1 MNFHDYFHKVDAKYL
16 RSTTAV
22 FLLNLSKYTCVREV
36 FQHLEQNDFTATS
49 ILVRPTKRYSLETY
63 LIILNGLMWWE
74 KISRYRLSKVWNIR
88 YEFLLQI
95 MRTVWKKIVQKT
107 QELPNEERL
116 AVQYSRKSLM
126 PFQKTLYG
134 NWIVIFLMHYNFI
147 VSLFLLVL
155 LR

>member
-74 KISRYRLSKVWNIR
+74 KISHYRLSNVWNIR

-95 MRTVWKKIVQKT
+95 MTTVLKKIVQKT
-107 QELPNEERL
+107 REFPNDERL
-116 AVQYSRKSLM
+116 AVQYLRKSRM
-126 PFQKTLYG
+126 PFR
-134 NWIVIFLMHYNFI
+134 NIVWQLNCYLSNA
-147 VSLFLLVL
+147 L
-155 LR
+155 